1 MRRLRRLQMKGY
13 SQKQGRD
20 CLMAKRAIARPVRI
34 EWPDPSVMKKGTKR
48 TKRKKMT
55 TNWLENDFRMVK
67 TSNFFLRRLSAPKTN
82 INF

>member
-1 MRRLRRLQMKGY
+1 
-13 SQKQGRD
+13 
-20 CLMAKRAIARPVRI
+20 MAKRAIARPVRI

-67 TSNFFLRRLSAPKTN
+67 TSNFFACGAYLHQRQILISEIENARKW
-82 INF
+82 